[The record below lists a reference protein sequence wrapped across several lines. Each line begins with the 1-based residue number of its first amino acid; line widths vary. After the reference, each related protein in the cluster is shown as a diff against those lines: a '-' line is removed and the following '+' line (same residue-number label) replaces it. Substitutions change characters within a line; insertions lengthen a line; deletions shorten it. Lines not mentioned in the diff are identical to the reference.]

1 MVLQACQPRALS
13 SLRIMHSLIRLQ
25 SITAM
30 ILSTAA
36 GNIRIIHFKR
46 KSVLKVLKLPNNLAV
61 SFRIVLCL
69 EAFFWTA
76 ICNAYLHM
84 KGLEV

>member
-36 GNIRIIHFKR
+36 GNIRIIH
-46 KSVLKVLKLPNNLAV
+46 L
-61 SFRIVLCL
+61 
-69 EAFFWTA
+69 
-76 ICNAYLHM
+76 
-84 KGLEV
+84 